1 MWYNTG
7 MTQVL
12 PSAGVYINGKRIDLS
27 GATFNPFDF
36 LNERTYSMCMY
47 IYVVL
52 NLFWN
57 SFVIF

>member
-7 MTQVL
+7 MAQIL

-36 LNERTYSMCMY
+36 LNERTYSMHVRVHVY
-47 IYVVL
+47 ICCFKL
-52 NLFWN
+52 IL
-57 SFVIF
+57 